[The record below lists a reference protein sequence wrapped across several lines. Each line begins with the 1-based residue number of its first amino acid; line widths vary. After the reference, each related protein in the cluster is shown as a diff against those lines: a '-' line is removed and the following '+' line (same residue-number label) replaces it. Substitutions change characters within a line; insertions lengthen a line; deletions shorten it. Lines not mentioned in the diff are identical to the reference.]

1 MQTTCNYVKL
11 DIKPGG
17 GMFEYEVKF
26 NPQVDSIRDKRE
38 LLLDQQR
45 AVIGSATNF
54 NGVTLHLPHKLEKDT
69 TVCKAALRGKPFK
82 VGIFYK
88 KRRHYSDKEVIL
100 FLNNLFRRV
109 MHLLRM
115 VNVKGHMY
123 SPNLVVPVEQHRL
136 EIWPGFITSI
146 DEYEGGIQMLC
157 DASFRVLR

>member
-1 MQTTCNYVKL
+1 MKL

-26 NPQVDSIRDKRE
+26 NPPVDSLRDKRAM
-38 LLLDQQR
+38 LLDQQR
-45 AVIGSATNF
+45 AIIGSATNF
-54 NGVTLHLPHKLEKDT
+54 NGVTLHLPTKLPQEQT
-69 TVCKAALRGKPFK
+69 ICKAALRDKPYK

-109 MHLLRM
+109 MHILKM

-123 SPNLVVPVEQHRL
+123 SPNLSVSVEQHRL
-136 EIWPGFITSI
+136 EIWPGFFTAI

>member
-1 MQTTCNYVKL
+1 MY
-11 DIKPGG
+11 
-17 GMFEYEVKF
+17 EYEVKF
-26 NPQVDSIRDKRE
+26 NPTVDSLRDKRE

-45 AVIGSATNF
+45 ATIGSAFNF
-54 NGVTLHLPHKLEKDT
+54 NGVTLHLPTKLPQEQT
-69 TVCKAALRGKPFK
+69 ICKASLRGKAFK

-88 KRRHYSDKEVIL
+88 KRRHYSDNEVIL

-109 MHLLRM
+109 MHLLKM

-123 SPNLVVPVEQHRL
+123 SPNLTVPVEQHKL
-136 EIWPGFITSI
+136 EIWPGFITAI

>member
-1 MQTTCNYVKL
+1 
-11 DIKPGG
+11 
-17 GMFEYEVKF
+17 MFEYEVKF

-123 SPNLVVPVEQHRL
+123 SPNLVLPVEQHRL